1 MTQSAQRTTGT
12 PERVLRHKLVD
23 RIYHWVM
30 AITVLTLLFTAL
42 VPLTREMLSTG
53 AWPTRAVAFGETILF
68 GLPIDW
74 LTVHW
79 VAGFVLIFVIIY
91 HIIRASIWLSFKSM
105 LVGPSDAVA
114 TVKAATW
121 MMGKEGAQ
129 PVKPGKYPLA
139 QKLYHHGIAFMM
151 IVLCVTGFLM
161 IRKII
166 IPPFINQWWVTG
178 PVGTAIEWVNGLGY
192 FQIPNWVTLY
202 WKRDPYW
209 FGQAA
214 SAEVWGWIYVLH
226 GAGALFALSLIML
239 HIYFGIRPDKFWISR
254 SMFVGWI
261 YGRDYREKFD
271 QKRWKAPSV
280 GGAPQPAA
288 GDD

>member
-1 MTQSAQRTTGT
+1 MTQTAQRISAT

-30 AITVLTLLFTAL
+30 ATTVLILLGTAL
-42 VPLTREMLSTG
+42 LPLTSEMLSTG
-53 AWPTRAVAFGETILF
+53 SWPKRSVAFGESTLL

-79 VAGFVLIFVIIY
+79 TAGFVLMFIVLY
-91 HIIRASIWLSFKSM
+91 HIVRATIWLSFKSM

-114 TVKAATW
+114 TVKAAIW
-121 MMGKEGAQ
+121 MAGKEGAQ

-139 QKLYHHGIAFMM
+139 QKLYHHGIAFM
-151 IVLCVTGFLM
+151 ILTLCVSGFLM

-166 IPPFINQWWVTG
+166 IPSWLNQWWVNG
-178 PVGTAIEWVNGLGY
+178 PIGEALSWAHA
-192 FQIPNWVTLY
+192 PNWMILY

-209 FGQAA
+209 FGQAS
-214 SAEVWGWIYVLH
+214 SAEIWGWIYVAH
-226 GAGALFALSLIML
+226 GAAALFALSLIML
-239 HIYFGIRPDKFWISR
+239 HIYFGIRPDKLWISR
-254 SMFVGWI
+254 SMVFGWI

-271 QKRWKAPSV
+271 LARWKAPV
-280 GGAPQPAA
+280 LNGDGAPQSAA